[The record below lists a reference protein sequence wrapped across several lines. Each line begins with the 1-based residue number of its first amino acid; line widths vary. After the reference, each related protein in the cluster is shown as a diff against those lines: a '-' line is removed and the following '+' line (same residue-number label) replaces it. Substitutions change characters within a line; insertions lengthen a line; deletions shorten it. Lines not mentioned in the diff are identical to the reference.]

1 MDLTTLAQLIVS
13 GLTIG
18 CVYSL
23 VGLGFALTL
32 RATDL
37 INFAQGELVT
47 LGAFIGFSLL
57 GWFGL
62 PFPVTFL
69 MATAI
74 VGAIGVALERVVLR
88 PIIRRKAPMLN
99 LLIATLGLSIV
110 LQALVLIVWGREPV
124 PYPALFST
132 EPIIVFG
139 VRAQKLNL
147 WIMGLGLSV
156 MAILQ
161 YFFKR
166 TLTGISWRAASLDP
180 VTASLYGVNRSRNV
194 ALTFG
199 ISGALAGGAGVL
211 IAPLFFASFDLGHS
225 VLIKAFAAAAIGGFG
240 IAGTMAG
247 GLALGVI
254 ETLAAGLISSEY
266 KNIIMYGL
274 LLAILMFF
282 FRPDLPAGRSAGDGV
297 RAAGRAIAWTG
308 RRLAITAGVAGLL
321 WLAVPLIAGT
331 YEIRVLNL
339 AMIFGIAVLGLQ
351 LIVGYTGQLS
361 FGHAAFFGIGAY
373 TAALLAMKLAM
384 PVFVTLPCAMLTAA
398 LAGLVLTPV
407 LRLSG
412 HYLAIATLAMGEIV
426 FLLINTLK
434 SVTNGAYGLYGI
446 PAPGA
451 FGYEIDSD
459 EGFFILTALLMFA
472 VLFVMHR
479 LTGSRFGRALLA
491 VRENERAALACGVSA
506 TRHKTQAF
514 VIGSA
519 CAGLAGG
526 LYAHYSAYIN
536 PNSFTFDTSVEM
548 VTMVVI
554 GGLGSMVGGLIGA
567 LAVVAMPE
575 YLRWLAD
582 YRLVFYG
589 GLLVLFMLF
598 LPGGLM
604 DLVRMAARGAGRL
617 QPKRARKLAATPH

>member
-1 MDLTTLAQLIVS
+1 
-13 GLTIG
+13 
-18 CVYSL
+18 
-23 VGLGFALTL
+23 
-32 RATDL
+32 
-37 INFAQGELVT
+37 
-47 LGAFIGFSLL
+47 
-57 GWFGL
+57 
-62 PFPVTFL
+62 
-69 MATAI
+69 
-74 VGAIGVALERVVLR
+74 
-88 PIIRRKAPMLN
+88 ML
-99 LLIATLGLSIV
+99 
-110 LQALVLIVWGREPV
+110 
-124 PYPALFST
+124 
-132 EPIIVFG
+132 
-139 VRAQKLNL
+139 
-147 WIMGLGLSV
+147 
-156 MAILQ
+156 
-161 YFFKR
+161 
-166 TLTGISWRAASLDP
+166 
-180 VTASLYGVNRSRNV
+180 
-194 ALTFG
+194 
-199 ISGALAGGAGVL
+199 
-211 IAPLFFASFDLGHS
+211 
-225 VLIKAFAAAAIGGFG
+225 
-240 IAGTMAG
+240 G

-297 RAAGRAIAWTG
+297 RARLRGQTLAK
-308 RRLAITAGVAGLL
+308 RRLAAVSVMAGLL
-321 WLAVPLIAGT
+321 WLTVPLLAGA
-331 YEIRVLNL
+331 YEVRVMNL
-339 AMIFGIAVLGLQ
+339 AMVFGIAVLGLQ

-373 TAALLAMKLAM
+373 TAAILAMKLGQ
-384 PVFVTLPCAMLTAA
+384 PVLVTLPCATLTAA
-398 LAGLVLTPV
+398 LAGLILTPV

-451 FGYEIDSD
+451 FGVEIDTD
-459 EGFFILTALLMFA
+459 EGFFVLASLVMFA

-491 VRENERAALACGVSA
+491 VRENERAALASGIDA
-506 TRHKTQAF
+506 TRLKTQAF

-536 PNSFTFDTSVEM
+536 PNSFTFETSVEM

-575 YLRWLAD
+575 YLRWLAE
-582 YRLVFYG
+582 YRLIIYG
-589 GLLVLFMLF
+589 GLLVLFMIF

-604 DLVRMAARGAGRL
+604 DVVRMAVLRL
-617 QPKRARKLAATPH
+617 QPNRLRALKAAPP

>member
-1 MDLTTLAQLIVS
+1 MDFTSFAQLVVS

-47 LGAFIGFSLL
+47 LGAFIGFTLL

-62 PFPVTFL
+62 PFPITFL
-69 MATAI
+69 LTIAI
-74 VGAIGVALERVVLR
+74 VGAIGVGLERAVLR

-99 LLIATLGLSIV
+99 LLIATLGLSIA
-110 LQALVLIVWGREPV
+110 LQAMVLIVWGREPV
-124 PYPALFST
+124 TYPPLFST
-132 EPIIVFG
+132 DPVMILG
-139 VRAQKLNL
+139 VRAQQLNL
-147 WIMGLGLSV
+147 WILGLGLSV
-156 MAILQ
+156 MAALQ

-166 TLTGISWRAASLDP
+166 TLTGVSWRAASLDP

-240 IAGTMAG
+240 IAGTMLG

-297 RAAGRAIAWTG
+297 RASLRGQILTG
-308 RRLAITAGVAGLL
+308 RRLAVVSVVAGLL
-321 WLAVPLIAGT
+321 WLSVPLFTGS
-331 YEIRVLNL
+331 YEVRVMNL

-351 LIVGYTGQLS
+351 LIVGYTGQFS

-373 TAALLAMKLAM
+373 TAAIPAMKFGM
-384 PVFVTLPCAMLTAA
+384 PILVTLPAAMLMAA
-398 LAGLVLTPV
+398 LAGLILTPV

-434 SVTNGAYGLYGI
+434 PVTNGAYGLYGI

-451 FGYEIDSD
+451 FGFEIDTD
-459 EGFFILTALLMFA
+459 EGFFVLASLLMFA

-491 VRENERAALACGVSA
+491 VRENERAALASGIDA

-519 CAGLAGG
+519 CAGLAGA

-536 PNSFTFDTSVEM
+536 PNSFTFETSVEM

-575 YLRWLAD
+575 YLRWLAE
-582 YRLVFYG
+582 YRLTS
-589 GLLVLFMLF
+589 
-598 LPGGLM
+598 
-604 DLVRMAARGAGRL
+604 MAGCWCCS
-617 QPKRARKLAATPH
+617 

>member
-1 MDLTTLAQLIVS
+1 MDFTTVAQLIVS

-47 LGAFIGFSLL
+47 LGAFIGLTLL
-57 GWFGL
+57 GWLGL

-69 MATAI
+69 LTIAI
-74 VGAIGVALERVVLR
+74 VGAVGVGLERAVLR

-99 LLIATLGLSIV
+99 LLIATLGLSIA
-110 LQALVLIVWGREPV
+110 LQAMVLIVWGREPV
-124 PYPALFST
+124 TYPPLFST
-132 EPIIVFG
+132 DPVVILG

-156 MAILQ
+156 MAALQ

-166 TLTGISWRAASLDP
+166 TLTGVSWRAASLDP

-240 IAGTMAG
+240 IAGTMLG

-282 FRPDLPAGRSAGDGV
+282 FRPDLPAGRSVGDGV
-297 RAAGRAIAWTG
+297 RASLRGQILIG
-308 RRLAITAGVAGLL
+308 RRLAVVSVIAGLL
-321 WLAVPLIAGT
+321 WLSVPLIAGS
-331 YEIRVLNL
+331 YEVRVMNL

-373 TAALLAMKLAM
+373 TAAILAMKLGM
-384 PVFVTLPCAMLTAA
+384 PILVTLPAAMVVAA
-398 LAGLVLTPV
+398 LAGLILTPV

-434 SVTNGAYGLYGI
+434 PVTNGAYGLYGI

-451 FGYEIDSD
+451 FGFEIDTD
-459 EGFFILTALLMFA
+459 EGFFVLASLLMFA

-491 VRENERAALACGVSA
+491 VRENERAALASGIDA
-506 TRHKTQAF
+506 TKHKAQAF

-519 CAGLAGG
+519 CAGLAGA

-536 PNSFTFDTSVEM
+536 PNSFTFETSVEM

-582 YRLVFYG
+582 YRLIIYG
-589 GLLVLFMLF
+589 SLLVLFMMF

-604 DLVRMAARGAGRL
+604 DLVRMASRRL
-617 QPKRARKLAATPH
+617 QPGRVSALKAAPP